1 MVQRR
6 LEITAQY
13 DLQCSLLDDKIT
25 HSTAQTIANS
35 HSAGLINTICDQG
48 LCVEFFYE
56 PCKFTP
62 ALTLDPLFCSSRHIT
77 RLSKEFY

>member
-1 MVQRR
+1 MQRR

-25 HSTAQTIANS
+25 RSTAQTIANS

-56 PCKFTP
+56 PSRKFTH
-62 ALTLDPLFCSSRHIT
+62 ALTLDRLFCSSRHIT
-77 RLSKEFY
+77 RLSKEL